1 MSNKIRV
8 WWDKIGAGWK
18 WLLSIIG
25 AGIVSYSLNL
35 IFEGKIL
42 SWIWKL
48 LGNFVDLLIIHW
60 MTLVPLLFGML
71 FAILIA
77 LLYYF
82 KFYRFKKYIATSL
95 ENNFRKDLRSINDK
109 ISHLESYVS
118 MVFEDDFT
126 TDLQKNWH
134 YKGKWDLVPGGG
146 LSVTQSEKGGIT
158 RVGQLWTDYSF
169 EFTAVIATT
178 VEEHQCIGWIVR
190 AQDLSNYYMIQL
202 NPAEVRPHFRVGG
215 RWITAPQKKYGY
227 AIDKARFKLSIKPK
241 EPTKILTEVRGS
253 EIRVYVKGKEIY
265 HEQKFFSMRFINKE
279 FEDVAM
285 QPGVL
290 VVPPFATGRVGFRM
304 HGQERGGFYMCRVR
318 PLQQETR

>member
-18 WLLSIIG
+18 WFLGVIG
-25 AGIVSYSLNL
+25 AGIVSYFLNL
-35 IFEGKIL
+35 VFEGKIL

-71 FAILIA
+71 CAILLA

-82 KFYRFKKYIATSL
+82 KFYRFKKYVATSL
-95 ENNFRKDLRSINDK
+95 EDSFRKDLRSLDDR
-109 ISHLESYVS
+109 ISHLESYAS
-118 MVFEDDFT
+118 MLFEDDFN

-134 YKGKWDLVPGGG
+134 YQGKWDLVPGGG

-158 RVGQLWTDYSF
+158 RVGQLWSDYSF

-178 VEEHQCIGWIVR
+178 VEEYQCIGWIVR

-202 NPAEVRPHFRVGG
+202 NPAEVRPHLRVGG
-215 RWITAPQKKYGY
+215 RWITAPQRKYGY
-227 AIDKARFKLSIKPK
+227 AIDKERFKLSIKPN
-241 EPTKILTEVRGS
+241 ELTEILTEVRGS
-253 EIRVYVKGKEIY
+253 EIRISVKGKEIY
-265 HEQKFFSMRFINKE
+265 YKQKFFSMRFINEE

-290 VVPPFATGRVGFRM
+290 VVPPFTTGRVGFRM
-304 HGQERGGFYMCRVR
+304 HGQEHSRFFACRVR
-318 PLQQETR
+318 PLQ

>member
-1 MSNKIRV
+1 MSNKIRE

-18 WLLSIIG
+18 WLLGIIG
-25 AGIVSYSLNL
+25 AGIVSYSLTL
-35 IFEGKIL
+35 VFEGKIL
-42 SWIWKL
+42 SWVWKL
-48 LGNFVDLLIIHW
+48 LGNFVNLLIIHW

-82 KFYRFKKYIATSL
+82 KFYRFKKYVAMSL
-95 ENNFRKDLRSINDK
+95 EDSFRKDLRSLDDR
-109 ISHLESYVS
+109 ISHLESYAS
-118 MVFEDDFT
+118 MLFEDDFN

-134 YKGKWDLVPGGG
+134 YQGKWDLVPGGG

-158 RVGQLWTDYSF
+158 RVGQLWSDYSF

-178 VEEHQCIGWIVR
+178 VEEYQCIGWIVR

-202 NPAEVRPHFRVGG
+202 NPAEVRPHLRVGG
-215 RWITAPQKKYGY
+215 RWITAPQRKYGY
-227 AIDKARFKLSIKPK
+227 AIDKERFKLSIKPK
-241 EPTKILTEVRGS
+241 EHIEICTEVRGS
-253 EIRVYVKGKEIY
+253 EIRVYAKGKEIY
-265 HEQKFFSMRFINKE
+265 HEQKFFCMRFINKE

-290 VVPPFATGRVGFRM
+290 VVPPFTTGRVGFRM
-304 HGQERGGFYMCRVR
+304 HRQEHGRFFECRVR
-318 PLQQETR
+318 PL